1 MKKTK
6 TCVLLFVFSVLICA
20 AAFLTAGAAPS
31 GITLSGAQISDAETG
46 QTYSVPVVYSGLSG
60 QTVQGITAVASWD
73 TASLELISVEKGTA
87 VLSPSAFN
95 FMSTGIAE
103 SNQSGVNR
111 AVYAC
116 AEGKLIEA
124 GSGELFVYT
133 FRVKE
138 GAANYMPIA
147 LSLESFGY
155 LGDDFSVVDEDGKT
169 RPFFDYVAVSYG
181 LSLMRGATVNGK
193 EIPSAALFLTD
204 GNTQVGSFSSMIS
217 FSLNTPYRLD
227 FKNPD
232 GTDAGTNDL
241 VCTGTLVEAYIDS
254 VFSETAVV
262 VVKGDADMSGKAD
275 VFDAVALLSW
285 IVDKNGRPLSL
296 PQLAAADTD
305 VSGSV
310 DVFDAVFILT
320 YIVRGVWWE

>member
-155 LGDDFSVVDEDGKT
+155 LGDDFSVVDYSGSVTVTDGSITLKGKT

-296 PQLAAADTD
+296 PQLAAADT
-305 VSGSV
+305 
-310 DVFDAVFILT
+310 AALT
-320 YIVRGVWWE
+320 FLTRSLF